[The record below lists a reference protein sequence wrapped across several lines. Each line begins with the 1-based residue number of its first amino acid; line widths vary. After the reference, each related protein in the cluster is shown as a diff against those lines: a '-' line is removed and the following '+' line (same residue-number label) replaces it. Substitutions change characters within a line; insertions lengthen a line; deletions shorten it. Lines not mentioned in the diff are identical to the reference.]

1 MVLPDL
7 SEEEALWQKG
17 VKYAVGID
25 EVGRG
30 SWAGPLV
37 AAGVILPVNFKIPK
51 GLADSKL
58 LSSKKR
64 QELDLTIRSRALGF
78 LISEVSHKQI
88 DKLGIAK
95 ATQVAFR
102 RIVKAISPSPQYCLV
117 DTFHIKYISSDI
129 KQKAIKH
136 GDITCA
142 SIAAASIIA
151 KVYRDNLMEKLGK
164 KFPKYNFQKN
174 KGYGTNKHQRA
185 IQMFGLS
192 KIHRVSYN
200 LDFLFS

>member
-7 SEEEALWQKG
+7 SEEKILWHKG
-17 VKYAVGID
+17 FLSVVGID

-37 AAGVILPVNFKIPK
+37 AAGIVLPSDFEIPK

-58 LSSKKR
+58 LNPKKR
-64 QELDLTIRSRALGF
+64 EELDKMLRAKALGF
-78 LISEVSHKQI
+78 FISEVSHLQI

-102 RIVKAISPSPQYCLV
+102 KIVSAISPKPQYCLV
-117 DTFHIKYISSDI
+117 DAFHIKYVSSEV

-136 GDITCA
+136 GDMTCA

-151 KVYRDNLMEKLGK
+151 KVYRDNLMENLGK
-164 KFPKYNFQKN
+164 KFPKYNFQKH
-174 KGYGTNKHQRA
+174 KGYGTEEHQRA
-185 IQMFGLS
+185 IQKFGLT
-192 KIHRVSYN
+192 KIHRTSYN
-200 LDFLFS
+200 LDFLYS